1 MTFQG
6 SAADIDAL
14 FVHLK
19 ERIDRLKQ
27 KSTQENEPSS
37 DEDQTRLENKKQP
50 ERSATVDEK
59 KEEPQTNSSTNLG
72 TDETSSG
79 ADSYYR
85 STTPSGHSLDE
96 NSRNTSPPLSS
107 SEETNF

>member
-1 MTFQG
+1 MMT
-6 SAADIDAL
+6 S
-14 FVHLK
+14 
-19 ERIDRLKQ
+19 
-27 KSTQENEPSS
+27 SQENEQNS
-37 DEDQTRLENKKQP
+37 DEDQTRLETKLQEETLNV
-50 ERSATVDEK
+50 EEK
-59 KEEPQTNSSTNLG
+59 KEEPQTNSTTNLG
-72 TDETSSG
+72 IDDTSSG